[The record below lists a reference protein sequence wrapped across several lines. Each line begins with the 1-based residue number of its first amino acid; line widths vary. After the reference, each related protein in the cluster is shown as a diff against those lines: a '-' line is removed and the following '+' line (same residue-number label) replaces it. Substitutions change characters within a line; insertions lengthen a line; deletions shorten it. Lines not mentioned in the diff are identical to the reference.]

1 MTKTQLNCFSAVLR
15 TLSFTKASNL
25 LYTSQPAISKNI
37 SQLEEELGCRLF
49 ERTGSTLTVTEAGW
63 LLNDFLEL
71 SDREFQRTLE
81 EIRRVSSSEG
91 RVLKIGCPET
101 WNPHFPKELLRG
113 LLAEHPEVKYTVESY
128 RLSELLSRLNSGAF
142 DVIITHEFYAASPLG
157 PSSCPVAVTGCGV
170 LYSPEQFPDV
180 TEPGQLKDLPF
191 LVYDDDVSKLSK
203 RFSGVIRECCA
214 EFGFRPRFRSTSQAS
229 AALFETANGKGVMFF
244 SDWDSPVTNPVYAY
258 LSLNRQLPVNIIY
271 YPEKLTAEATTLL
284 KEAKKRRPKAEK

>member
-1 MTKTQLNCFSAVLR
+1 MTRTQLNCFSAVLR

-37 SQLEEELGCRLF
+37 SKLEEELGCRLF
-49 ERTGSTLTVTEAGW
+49 ERSGSSLAVTEAGW
-63 LLNDFLEL
+63 LLNDYLEL

-81 EIRRVSSSEG
+81 EIRRVSSNAG

-101 WNPHFPKELLRG
+101 WNPHYPIHLLKS
-113 LLAEHPEVKYTVESY
+113 LLADHPEVQYTVESY
-128 RLSELLSRLNSGAF
+128 RLSELLSRLSSGTF
-142 DVIITHEFYAASPLG
+142 DLIITHEFYAASPLG
-157 PSSCPVAVTGCGV
+157 PSTCAVAETGCGV

-180 TEPGQLKDLPF
+180 TSPEHLKELPF

-214 EFGFRPRFRSTSQAS
+214 EFGFRPRFRSTNQAS

-244 SDWDSPVTNPVYAY
+244 SDWDSPVTNPIYAY

-271 YPEKLTAEATTLL
+271 YPDKLTAEANILL
-284 KEAKKRRPKAEK
+284 KEAKKYRQKAE

>member
-37 SQLEEELGCRLF
+37 SKLEEELGCRLF
-49 ERTGSTLTVTEAGW
+49 ERSGSTLTVTEAGW
-63 LLNDFLEL
+63 LLNDYLEL
-71 SDREFQRTLE
+71 SEREFQRTLE
-81 EIRRVSSSEG
+81 EIRRVSSNEE
-91 RVLKIGCPET
+91 RALKIGCPET
-101 WNPHFPKELLRG
+101 WNPHFPKMLLRG
-113 LLAEHPEVKYTVESY
+113 LLADHPEVKYSVESY

-142 DVIITHEFYAASPLG
+142 DVIITHEFYASSPLG
-157 PSSCPVAVTGCGV
+157 PSSCPVAATGCGV

-180 TEPGQLKDLPF
+180 TEPSQLKDLPF

-229 AALFETANGKGVMFF
+229 AALFDTACGKGVMFF

-271 YPEKLTAEATTLL
+271 YPEKLTAEASTLL
-284 KEAKKRRPKAEK
+284 KEAKKRRQKAEK